1 MVGAYFVE
9 PTMKSRKLLRSRAV
23 QEKTGYTRVT
33 LWRKSRDPDD
43 DFPRAVQLTPSS
55 PLAWYEDEL
64 DAWVAS
70 RPRVSFAST
79 VDPATPAPQPEAA

>member
-9 PTMKSRKLLRSRAV
+9 PPMKSRKLLRSRTV

-33 LWRKSRDPDD
+33 LWRKSRDPND
-43 DFPRAVQLTPSS
+43 DFPRAVQLTPSG

-64 DAWVAS
+64 DAWVTS
-70 RPRVSFAST
+70 RPRVSFVST
-79 VDPATPAPQPEAA
+79 ADAGAAQPETA